1 MTPWLGHRDSGHR
14 GQHDASRL
22 STSLTATHQYRN
34 RPHLPRSDTT
44 SSVVSRRSRPAA
56 RGRGSAAWSS
66 RRAAAAYVPMTNR
79 PSVTSAADRE
89 QGRPRV
95 GMRELSQRTAKVMAL
110 VRAGETVEVT
120 DRDKIVAL
128 NADQVLGDATTVPPE
143 RLRTLDAI
151 HLARVGPRRLRG
163 RPSHLRQAPH
173 PGRPRHRPHG
183 GVPGRVV
190 MILDM
195 GRYTLSL

>member
-1 MTPWLGHRDSGHR
+1 M
-14 GQHDASRL
+14 
-22 STSLTATHQYRN
+22 STRVYL
-34 RPHLPRSDTT
+34 D
-44 SSVVSRRSRPAA
+44 
-56 RGRGSAAWSS
+56 
-66 RRAAAAYVPMTNR
+66 
-79 PSVTSAADRE
+79 TSAAAKLFIVERE
-89 QGRPRV
+89 TSDLRQWLSDLPEPHLV
-95 GMRELSQRTAKVMAL
+95 SSALLAVELLRLLRLLNPATVTPAEQFLAADVDI
-110 VRAGETVEVT
+110 VEVT
-120 DRDKIVAL
+120 PP
-128 NADQVLGDATTVPPE
+128 VLGDATTVPPE